1 MEKKVVIAK
10 IQIIKGKEKEFQYL
24 VSPLI
29 EMSVAESGNL
39 AYQLYQ
45 DIQTPF
51 EFMAYEEYIN
61 EEAFNSHCNSE
72 HFKIFAE
79 QVKPLLAT
87 ELDIQI
93 F

>member
-10 IQIIKGKEKEFQYL
+10 IQIIKGKEEEFQSL

-29 EMSVAESGNL
+29 EMSVAEPGNL
-39 AYQLYQ
+39 AYRLYQ
-45 DIQTPF
+45 DIQTPS
-51 EFMAYEEYIN
+51 EFMAYEEYVN
-61 EEAFNSHCNSE
+61 EQAFNNHCDSE

-79 QVKPLLAT
+79 QVKPLLAK